1 MSNRFNLAS
10 AFALAVCFF
19 ANSASAQIVLF
30 DDFDASTN
38 PTGLPTV
45 NGGTSD
51 IGGAIWN
58 ADATIGVDGTINTPL
73 GNINNDGAFL
83 PFTFVAGNSYLL
95 EASITNNNSPWVALG
110 FVENPAPT
118 VNDRRFT
125 NSTANGARGIATIL
139 TRNSGNHQETFG
151 GVSTGN
157 GGGEFG
163 GPLGEDL
170 YDETLPLD
178 LSILLDSTLGT
189 ATYTINGD
197 TANQVVLTGIPT
209 ANIAGIGL
217 TYEDNN
223 TSGTASVDFIRL
235 TDVTSAPVPEPSSLA
250 LLGLGAIGLVTRRR
264 RRA

>member
-1 MSNRFNLAS
+1 MSNRINLAS
-10 AFALAVCFF
+10 AFALAVCFI
-19 ANSASAQIVLF
+19 ANSASAQILLF

-38 PTGLPTV
+38 PTGLATV

-58 ADATIGVDGTINTPL
+58 ADTTIGVDGTINTPL

-110 FVENPAPT
+110 FVENTAPT
-118 VNDRRFT
+118 ANDRRFT
-125 NSTANGARGIATIL
+125 NSTTNGARGIATIL

-163 GPLGEDL
+163 NAL
-170 YDETLPLD
+170 YDETQPLNF
-178 LSILLDSTLGT
+178 SILLDSTAGT

-223 TSGTASVDFIRL
+223 TSGTASVDFVRL
-235 TDVTSAPVPEPSSLA
+235 TDVTSVPEPSSLA

>member
-1 MSNRFNLAS
+1 MSIRFNLAL
-10 AFALAVCFF
+10 AFILAVCFI
-19 ANSASAQIVLF
+19 ANSASAQILLF

-38 PTGLPTV
+38 PTGLATV

-58 ADATIGVDGTINTPL
+58 ADTTIGVDGTINTPS

-83 PFTFVAGNSYLL
+83 PFTFVAGDSYLL
-95 EASITNNNSPWVALG
+95 EASITNDNSPWVALG
-110 FVENPAPT
+110 FVENPTPT

-125 NSTANGARGIATIL
+125 NGTTNGARGIATIL
-139 TRNSGNHQETFG
+139 TRNSGNQQETFG
-151 GVSTGN
+151 GVTTSN
-157 GGGEFG
+157 AGGAFG
-163 GPLGEDL
+163 DAL
-170 YDETLPLD
+170 YDETQPLEF
-178 LSILLDSTLGT
+178 SILLDSSAGT

-197 TANQVVLTGIPT
+197 TANQVVLSGIPT

-223 TSGTASVDFIRL
+223 TSGTASVGFIRL
-235 TDVTSAPVPEPSSLA
+235 TNVSVPEPSSLA

-264 RRA
+264 KRA

>member
-10 AFALAVCFF
+10 AFALAVCFI
-19 ANSASAQIVLF
+19 ANSASAQLLHF

-38 PTGLPTV
+38 PTGLTTV
-45 NGGTSD
+45 NGGTAD
-51 IGGAIWN
+51 FGGAIWN
-58 ADATIGVDGTINTPL
+58 ADTTIGVDGTINTPF

-95 EASITNNNSPWVALG
+95 EASITNNNSPWIALG

-118 VNDRRFT
+118 ANDRRFT
-125 NSTANGARGIATIL
+125 NGTTNGARGIATIL

-163 GPLGEDL
+163 NAL
-170 YDETLPLD
+170 YDETQPLNF
-178 LSILLDSTLGT
+178 SILLDSTAGT

-223 TSGTASVDFIRL
+223 NDISEIASVDFVRL
-235 TDVTSAPVPEPSSLA
+235 TDVTSVPEPSSLA

>member
-38 PTGLPTV
+38 PTGLATV

-110 FVENPAPT
+110 FVENPTPT
-118 VNDRRFT
+118 TNDRRFT
-125 NSTANGARGIATIL
+125 NSTTNGARGIATIL
-139 TRNSGNHQETFG
+139 TRNSVSNQQETFG
-151 GVSTGN
+151 GVSTAN
-157 GGGEFG
+157 AGGAFG
-163 GPLGEDL
+163 DTL
-170 YDETLPLD
+170 YDEALPLD
-178 LSILLDSTLGT
+178 FSILLDSTAGT

-223 TSGTASVDFIRL
+223 TSGNASVDFVRL
-235 TDVTSAPVPEPSSLA
+235 TDVTSVPEPSSLA

>member
-10 AFALAVCFF
+10 TFALAVCFI

-38 PTGLPTV
+38 PTGLTTV

-58 ADATIGVDGTINTPL
+58 ADATIGVDGTINTPN
-73 GNINNDGAFL
+73 GGANNDGAFL

-95 EASITNNNSPWVALG
+95 EASITNDNSPWIALG

-118 VNDRRFT
+118 NNDRRFT
-125 NSTANGARGIATIL
+125 QSNPTNGARGIATIL

-157 GGGEFG
+157 AGGEFG
-163 GPLGEDL
+163 NAL
-170 YDETLPLD
+170 YDEALPLD
-178 LSILLDSTLGT
+178 ISILLDSTLGT

>member
-1 MSNRFNLAS
+1 MSIRFNLAL
-10 AFALAVCFF
+10 AFILAVCMG
-19 ANSASAQIVLF
+19 NSASAQILLF

-38 PTGLPTV
+38 PTGLATV

-58 ADATIGVDGTINTPL
+58 ADTTIGVDGTINTPL

-110 FVENPAPT
+110 FVENTAPT
-118 VNDRRFT
+118 ANDRRFT
-125 NSTANGARGIATIL
+125 NSTTNGARGIATIL

-163 GPLGEDL
+163 NAL
-170 YDETLPLD
+170 YDEAEALNF
-178 LSILLDSTLGT
+178 SILLDSTAGT

-223 TSGTASVDFIRL
+223 NDISEIASVDFVRL
-235 TDVTSAPVPEPSSLA
+235 TDVTSVPEPSSLA

>member
-1 MSNRFNLAS
+1 MSIRFNLAL
-10 AFALAVCFF
+10 AFILAVCMG
-19 ANSASAQIVLF
+19 NSASAQILLF

-38 PTGLPTV
+38 PTGLTTV

-58 ADATIGVDGTINTPL
+58 ADATIGVDGTINTPN

-110 FVENPAPT
+110 FVENTAPT
-118 VNDRRFT
+118 ANDRRFT
-125 NSTANGARGIATIL
+125 NSTTNGARGIATIL

-163 GPLGEDL
+163 NAL
-170 YDETLPLD
+170 YDETQPLD
-178 LSILLDSTLGT
+178 FSILLDSTAGT

-197 TANQVVLTGIPT
+197 TANQVVRTGFPT

-223 TSGTASVDFIRL
+223 TASVDFIRL
-235 TDVTSAPVPEPSSLA
+235 TDVTPVPEPSSLA

-264 RRA
+264 RKRA

>member
-1 MSNRFNLAS
+1 MSIRFNLAL
-10 AFALAVCFF
+10 AFILAVCFI
-19 ANSASAQIVLF
+19 ANSASAQILLF

-38 PTGLPTV
+38 PTGLATV

-58 ADATIGVDGTINTPL
+58 ADTTIGVDGTINTPS

-83 PFTFVAGNSYLL
+83 PFTFVAGDSYLL
-95 EASITNNNSPWVALG
+95 EASITNDNSPWVALG
-110 FVENPAPT
+110 FVENPTPT

-125 NSTANGARGIATIL
+125 NGTTNGARGIATIL
-139 TRNSGNHQETFG
+139 TRNSGNQQETFG
-151 GVSTGN
+151 GVTTGN
-157 GGGEFG
+157 AGGEFG
-163 GPLGEDL
+163 GEFGEDL
-170 YDETLPLD
+170 YDETQPLD
-178 LSILLDSTLGT
+178 LSILLDSSAGT

-197 TANQVVLTGIPT
+197 TANQVVLSGIPT

-223 TSGTASVDFIRL
+223 TSGTASVGFIRL
-235 TDVTSAPVPEPSSLA
+235 TNVSVPEPSSLA

-264 RRA
+264 KRA

>member
-1 MSNRFNLAS
+1 MSIRFNLAL
-10 AFALAVCFF
+10 AFILAVCFI
-19 ANSASAQIVLF
+19 ANSASAQILLF

-38 PTGLPTV
+38 PTGLATV

-58 ADATIGVDGTINTPL
+58 ADTTIGVDGTINTPS

-83 PFTFVAGNSYLL
+83 PFTFVAGDSYLL
-95 EASITNNNSPWVALG
+95 EASITNDNSPWVALG
-110 FVENPAPT
+110 FVENPTPT

-125 NSTANGARGIATIL
+125 NGTTNGARGIATIL
-139 TRNSGNHQETFG
+139 TRNSGNEQETFG
-151 GVSTGN
+151 GVTTGN
-157 GGGEFG
+157 AGGEFG
-163 GPLGEDL
+163 NTL
-170 YDETLPLD
+170 YEEDETLEF
-178 LSILLDSTLGT
+178 SILLDSSAGT

-197 TANQVVLTGIPT
+197 TANQVVLSGIPT

-223 TSGTASVDFIRL
+223 TSGTASVGFIRL
-235 TDVTSAPVPEPSSLA
+235 TNVSVPEPSSLA

-264 RRA
+264 KRA

>member
-1 MSNRFNLAS
+1 MTSICSGWELCFYFDGFFYCPSPFSKGKPMRLTQLCFATLAS

-19 ANSASAQIVLF
+19 ANSASAGILLF

-95 EASITNNNSPWVALG
+95 EASITNNNSPWIALG

-118 VNDRRFT
+118 ANDRRFT
-125 NSTANGARGIATIL
+125 NSTTNGARGIATIL
-139 TRNSGNHQETFG
+139 TRNSGNEQETFG
-151 GVSTGN
+151 GVTTGN
-157 GGGEFG
+157 AGGEFG
-163 GPLGEDL
+163 NTL
-170 YDETLPLD
+170 YEEDETLEF
-178 LSILLDSTLGT
+178 SILLDSSAGT
-189 ATYTINGD
+189 ATYTC
-197 TANQVVLTGIPT
+197 L
-209 ANIAGIGL
+209 L
-217 TYEDNN
+217 Y
-223 TSGTASVDFIRL
+223 TSPSPRDATLSRM
-235 TDVTSAPVPEPSSLA
+235 PSSA
-250 LLGLGAIGLVTRRR
+250 
-264 RRA
+264 

>member
-1 MSNRFNLAS
+1 MSNRINLAS
-10 AFALAVCFF
+10 AFALAVCFI
-19 ANSASAQIVLF
+19 ANSASAQILLF

-38 PTGLPTV
+38 PTGLATV

-58 ADATIGVDGTINTPL
+58 ADTTIGVDGTINTPL

-110 FVENPAPT
+110 FVGNPAPT
-118 VNDRRFT
+118 ANDRRFT
-125 NSTANGARGIATIL
+125 NSTTNGARGIATIL

-163 GPLGEDL
+163 NAL
-170 YDETLPLD
+170 YDETQPLD
-178 LSILLDSTLGT
+178 FSILLDSTAGT

-223 TSGTASVDFIRL
+223 TSGTASVDFVRL
-235 TDVTSAPVPEPSSLA
+235 TDVTSVPEPSSLA

>member
-10 AFALAVCFF
+10 AFALAVCFI
-19 ANSASAQIVLF
+19 ANSASAQILLF

-58 ADATIGVDGTINTPL
+58 ADTTIGVDGTINTPL

-110 FVENPAPT
+110 FVENTAPT
-118 VNDRRFT
+118 ANDRRFT
-125 NSTANGARGIATIL
+125 NSTTNGARGIATIL

-163 GPLGEDL
+163 NAL
-170 YDETLPLD
+170 YDETQPLNF
-178 LSILLDSTLGT
+178 SILLDSTAGT

-197 TANQVVLTGIPT
+197 TANQVVLSGIPT

>member
-1 MSNRFNLAS
+1 MSIRFNLAL
-10 AFALAVCFF
+10 AFILAVCFI
-19 ANSASAQIVLF
+19 ANSASAQILLF

-58 ADATIGVDGTINTPL
+58 ADTTIGVDGTINTPS

-83 PFTFVAGNSYLL
+83 PFTFVAGDSYLL

-110 FVENPAPT
+110 FVENTAPT
-118 VNDRRFT
+118 ANDHRFT
-125 NSTANGARGIATIL
+125 NSTTNGARGIATIL

-163 GPLGEDL
+163 NAL
-170 YDETLPLD
+170 YDETQPLD
-178 LSILLDSTLGT
+178 FSILLDSTAGT

-223 TSGTASVDFIRL
+223 TSGTASVDFVRL
-235 TDVTSAPVPEPSSLA
+235 TDVTSVPEPSSLA

>member
-10 AFALAVCFF
+10 AFALAVCFI
-19 ANSASAQIVLF
+19 ANSASAQLLHF

-38 PTGLPTV
+38 PTGLSTV

-58 ADATIGVDGTINTPL
+58 ADTTIGVDGTINTPS

-83 PFTFVAGNSYLL
+83 PFTFVAGDSYLL

-110 FVENPAPT
+110 FVENTAPT
-118 VNDRRFT
+118 ANDRRFT
-125 NSTANGARGIATIL
+125 NGTTNGARGIATIL

-151 GVSTGN
+151 GVSTAN
-157 GGGEFG
+157 PGGEFG
-163 GPLGEDL
+163 NAL
-170 YDETLPLD
+170 YDEALPLD
-178 LSILLDSTLGT
+178 ISILLDSTLGT

-197 TANQVVLTGIPT
+197 TANQVVLSGIPT
-209 ANIAGIGL
+209 TNIAGIGL

-223 TSGTASVDFIRL
+223 TSGTASVDFVRL
-235 TDVTSAPVPEPSSLA
+235 TDVTSVPEPSSLA

>member
-19 ANSASAQIVLF
+19 ANSASAQILLF

-38 PTGLPTV
+38 PTSLPTV

-58 ADATIGVDGTINTPL
+58 ADTTIGVDGTINTPL

-110 FVENPAPT
+110 FVENPTPT
-118 VNDRRFT
+118 ANDHRFT
-125 NSTANGARGIATIL
+125 NSTTNGARGIATIL

-157 GGGEFG
+157 GGGGFG
-163 GPLGEDL
+163 NAL
-170 YDETLPLD
+170 YDETQPLD
-178 LSILLDSTLGT
+178 FSILLDSTLGT

-223 TSGTASVDFIRL
+223 TSGTASVDFVRL
-235 TDVTSAPVPEPSSLA
+235 TDVTSVPEPSSLA

>member
-10 AFALAVCFF
+10 AFALAVCFI
-19 ANSASAQIVLF
+19 ANSASAQILLF

-58 ADATIGVDGTINTPL
+58 ADTTIGVDGTINTPL

-110 FVENPAPT
+110 FVENTAPT
-118 VNDRRFT
+118 ANDRRFT
-125 NSTANGARGIATIL
+125 NSTTNGARGIATIL

-163 GPLGEDL
+163 NAL
-170 YDETLPLD
+170 YDETQPLNF
-178 LSILLDSTLGT
+178 SILLDSTAGT

>member
-1 MSNRFNLAS
+1 MSNRINLAS
-10 AFALAVCFF
+10 AFALAVCFI
-19 ANSASAQIVLF
+19 ANSASAQILLF

-38 PTGLPTV
+38 PTGLATV

-110 FVENPAPT
+110 FVENPTPT

-125 NSTANGARGIATIL
+125 NSTTNGASGIATIL

-151 GVSTGN
+151 GVSTANAGGVFGN
-157 GGGEFG
+157 A
-163 GPLGEDL
+163 L
-170 YDETLPLD
+170 YDETQPLD
-178 LSILLDSTLGT
+178 FSILLDSTAGT

-223 TSGTASVDFIRL
+223 TSGTASVDFVRL
-235 TDVTSAPVPEPSSLA
+235 TDVTSVPEPSSLA